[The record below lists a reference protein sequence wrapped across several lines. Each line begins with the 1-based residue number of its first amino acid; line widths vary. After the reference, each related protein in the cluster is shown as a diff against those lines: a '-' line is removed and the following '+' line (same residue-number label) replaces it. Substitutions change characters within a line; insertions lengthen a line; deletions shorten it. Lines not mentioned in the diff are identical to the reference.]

1 MRRAVRG
8 NPKGIVAW
16 GTVLGLANY
25 GLGRRDRAEAIWE
38 RTRQSSPDELLSRAL
53 LASHHH
59 GEGAKDLS
67 RRLVA
72 EMLAVNPDLTGEDVV
87 EALRLDQ
94 MQPAL
99 AASMRVALR
108 AGGMP

>member
-1 MRRAVRG
+1 
-8 NPKGIVAW
+8 
-16 GTVLGLANY
+16 
-25 GLGRRDRAEAIWE
+25 
-38 RTRQSSPDELLSRAL
+38 
-53 LASHHH
+53 
-59 GEGAKDLS
+59 
-67 RRLVA
+67 
-72 EMLAVNPDLTGEDVV
+72 MLAVNPDLTGEDVV